1 MPRLPKWMR
10 VNLKDAKNIT
20 KVDNILNDLKLNT
33 VCKEANC
40 PNRLECFNN
49 KTATFMILG
58 NKCSRNCKFC
68 DVKYGEGQIVDK
80 DEPKKIYEAIEKL
93 GLKHVVITSVTR
105 DDLDD
110 GGAFHFANVV
120 KYIKKNNKDIHI
132 ELLIPDLQGNKKAL
146 KKILD
151 TKPDVLNHN
160 IETINRL
167 YSKVR
172 PQANYNQSLEVLKNV
187 KEINKNIYTKS
198 GIMVGLGEKESEV
211 IQVFKDLRNVDCD
224 FLTIGQYLQPSKKHY
239 ETKKYI
245 KPETFEKYKKEAYKL
260 GFKQVTS
267 GPMVRS
273 SYHASKML
281 D

>member
-10 VNLKDAKNIT
+10 VDIKNGKNIT
-20 KVDNILNDLKLNT
+20 KVDNILNNLELNT

-58 NKCSRNCKFC
+58 SKCSRNCRFC
-68 DVKYGEGQIVDK
+68 DVKFGKGEIIDK
-80 DEPKKIYEAIEKL
+80 DEPKKIYKAIEKL

-120 KYIKKNNKDIHI
+120 KYIKNFKKDIHI
-132 ELLIPDLQGNKKAL
+132 ELLIPDLQGDKEAL
-146 KKILD
+146 KTILD
-151 TKPDVLNHN
+151 AKPDVLNHN
-160 IETINRL
+160 IETIKRL
-167 YSKVR
+167 YSDIR
-172 PQANYNQSLEVLKNV
+172 PQADYNQSLKVIENV
-187 KEINKNIYTKS
+187 KEIDKDVYTKS
-198 GIMVGLGEKESEV
+198 GIMLGLGEKEFEV
-211 IQVFKDLRNVDCD
+211 IQVFKDLRKVGCD
-224 FLTIGQYLQPSKKHY
+224 FLTIGQYLQPSKDHY
-239 ETKKYI
+239 ETRKYI

-260 GFKQVTS
+260 GFKKVTS

>member
-20 KVDNILNDLKLNT
+20 KVDNILNNLKLNT

-68 DVKYGEGQIVDK
+68 DVKYGKGKIVDK
-80 DEPKKIYEAIEKL
+80 DEPRKISEAIEKL
-93 GLKHVVITSVTR
+93 GLRHVVITSVTR

-132 ELLIPDLQGNKKAL
+132 ELLIPDLQGNVKDL

-160 IETINRL
+160 IETIKRL

-172 PQANYNQSLEVLKNV
+172 PQASYNQSLEVLKNV
-187 KEINKNIYTKS
+187 KEINKDIYTKS
-198 GIMVGLGEKESEV
+198 GIMVGLGEKEAEV

-224 FLTIGQYLQPSKKHY
+224 FLTIGQYLQPSKNHY

-245 KPETFEKYKKEAYKL
+245 KPETFEKYKKKAYKL

-273 SYHASKML
+273 SYHAYKML